1 MIIENCGVRIV
12 MKQKKSRTHTHTLR
26 RVAEVFRQNEQ
37 RYFHSM
43 SGDDGSLGIR
53 WRERDARAFTK
64 LI

>member
-12 MKQKKSRTHTHTLR
+12 MKQKKVAHTLR

-43 SGDDGSLGIR
+43 SGDDGSLDIQ